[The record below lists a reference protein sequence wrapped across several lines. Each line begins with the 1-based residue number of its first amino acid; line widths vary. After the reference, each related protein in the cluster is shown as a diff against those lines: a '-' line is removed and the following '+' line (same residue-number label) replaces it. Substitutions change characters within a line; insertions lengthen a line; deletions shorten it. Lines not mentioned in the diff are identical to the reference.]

1 MLRLQKV
8 FYPACM
14 ITPAE
19 VAGSQQAPAGVDRQ
33 ARLMRTLLLAGFGGL
48 LAIMLLAG
56 ITALSTLGD
65 LHTAEEAARRDY
77 LQRNQALTTVNFS
90 IHIYGDRVEQ
100 YVMRSSSAPAD
111 PAFADQVASL
121 LANARSALQQ
131 YPISSDPVEQ
141 RLLLEIENQ
150 LRGQDQAVRAM
161 LLWTP
166 EDRRRLGYE
175 VLNRN
180 LIPSRLQLLEASQQV
195 AILNRERLSAANS
208 QLFAQFGSL
217 RQRLTLMIVVGLA
230 AGLLLSVLCA
240 FYILRLERQAHQRYQ
255 EIARS
260 QRDLEQLSARLVD
273 AQEEERRSLSRELHD
288 EVGQSLGALLVD
300 VARIKSQVS
309 QQETGIQEQLAHMKG
324 IGEKTLSTVRN
335 MALLLRPSMLDD
347 LGLVAA
353 IEWQGREVS
362 RQGQME
368 VDVQSGNVPGDL
380 PDDYKICIYRI
391 AQEALNNAT
400 RHSGAKR
407 ARVELDWDG
416 QTITVS
422 ISDDGQGF
430 DSERVRGLGLLGM
443 EERVRRLGG
452 KVTIHSRPRE
462 GTNIRVELPVSSTV
476 TAKQHAETS
485 NTPRR

>member
-1 MLRLQKV
+1 ML
-8 FYPACM
+8 
-14 ITPAE
+14 TPAE
-19 VAGSQQAPAGVDRQ
+19 VLRSNQTPAGVDGP
-33 ARLMRTLLLAGFGGL
+33 ARVMRTLLLAGFGGL

-90 IHIYGDRVEQ
+90 VHIYGDRVEQ
-100 YVMRSSSAPAD
+100 YVMRSGSAPAD
-111 PAFADQVASL
+111 PAFADQVSRL
-121 LANARSALQQ
+121 LADARSALQQ
-131 YPISSDPVEQ
+131 YPGSSDPVEQ
-141 RLLLEIENQ
+141 RLLLEMEDE

-161 LLWTP
+161 LMWRSD
-166 EDRRRLGYE
+166 DRRRRGAE
-175 VLNRN
+175 VLNRD
-180 LIPSRLQLLEASQQV
+180 LIPGRLQLLETSQQV
-195 AILNRERLSAANS
+195 AVLNRERLSAANS
-208 QLFAQFGSL
+208 QLFAQFGNL

-240 FYILRLERQAHQRYQ
+240 FYILRLERQARQRYQ

-260 QRDLEQLSARLVD
+260 QHDLEQLSARLVD

-309 QQETGIQEQLAHMKG
+309 QNDIGVQEQLAHMKG

-353 IEWQGREVS
+353 IEWQGREIS

-368 VDVQSGNVPGDL
+368 VDVHPANIPNNL
-380 PDDYKICIYRI
+380 PDDDKICIYRVV
-391 AQEALNNAT
+391 QEALNNAT

-416 QTITVS
+416 SKITVS

-430 DSERVRGLGLLGM
+430 DSGRVRGLGLLGM

-462 GTNIRVELPVSSTV
+462 GTNIRVELPVPTTT

-485 NTPRR
+485 NTTR

>member
-1 MLRLQKV
+1 
-8 FYPACM
+8 
-14 ITPAE
+14 
-19 VAGSQQAPAGVDRQ
+19 
-33 ARLMRTLLLAGFGGL
+33 
-48 LAIMLLAG
+48 
-56 ITALSTLGD
+56 
-65 LHTAEEAARRDY
+65 
-77 LQRNQALTTVNFS
+77 
-90 IHIYGDRVEQ
+90 
-100 YVMRSSSAPAD
+100 
-111 PAFADQVASL
+111 
-121 LANARSALQQ
+121 
-131 YPISSDPVEQ
+131 
-141 RLLLEIENQ
+141 
-150 LRGQDQAVRAM
+150 
-161 LLWTP
+161 
-166 EDRRRLGYE
+166 
-175 VLNRN
+175 
-180 LIPSRLQLLEASQQV
+180 
-195 AILNRERLSAANS
+195 
-208 QLFAQFGSL
+208 
-217 RQRLTLMIVVGLA
+217 
-230 AGLLLSVLCA
+230 LLSVLCA

-309 QQETGIQEQLAHMKG
+309 QHETGIQEQLTHMKG
-324 IGEKTLSTVRN
+324 LGEKTLSTVRN

-368 VDVQSGNVPGDL
+368 VDVQAGNVPDDL
-380 PDDYKICIYRI
+380 PDDYKICIYRVV
-391 AQEALNNAT
+391 QEALNNAT

-407 ARVELDWDG
+407 ARVAIEWDG
-416 QTITVS
+416 HTITVS

-462 GTNIRVELPVSSTV
+462 GTNIRAELPVPSTV
-476 TAKQHAETS
+476 TAKQNAETS
-485 NTPRR
+485 NTARR

>member
-1 MLRLQKV
+1 M
-8 FYPACM
+8 
-14 ITPAE
+14 
-19 VAGSQQAPAGVDRQ
+19 
-33 ARLMRTLLLAGFGGL
+33 
-48 LAIMLLAG
+48 
-56 ITALSTLGD
+56 
-65 LHTAEEAARRDY
+65 
-77 LQRNQALTTVNFS
+77 
-90 IHIYGDRVEQ
+90 
-100 YVMRSSSAPAD
+100 
-111 PAFADQVASL
+111 
-121 LANARSALQQ
+121 
-131 YPISSDPVEQ
+131 
-141 RLLLEIENQ
+141 
-150 LRGQDQAVRAM
+150 RAM

-353 IEWQGREVS
+353 IEWQAARSRDKGRWRWMYS
-362 RQGQME
+362 REM
-368 VDVQSGNVPGDL
+368 SPA
-380 PDDYKICIYRI
+380 ICR
-391 AQEALNNAT
+391 
-400 RHSGAKR
+400 
-407 ARVELDWDG
+407 
-416 QTITVS
+416 TITRS
-422 ISDDGQGF
+422 ASTG
-430 DSERVRGLGLLGM
+430 S
-443 EERVRRLGG
+443 RR
-452 KVTIHSRPRE
+452 
-462 GTNIRVELPVSSTV
+462 
-476 TAKQHAETS
+476 
-485 NTPRR
+485 RR